1 MLFPRLTSV
10 RGQLVLWYLGVLAA
24 VLLALGFFQ
33 TLTLGGYLRTAMADS
48 MRSAAGT
55 ELAVL
60 GPCFISS
67 TSDLSTD
74 AQTLAGLLGS
84 HDTAVKIVLRNGQ
97 VKADHGLGPP
107 GATHALR
114 LSDATIQRVI
124 DTARP
129 VVALGSA
136 DVAVNL
142 CSNTPQ
148 AVAARERFHRILHAQ
163 DHSGVQDG
171 NRLLVAVPLGP
182 PNKVL
187 GFAILGRSLTSA
199 NNTLS
204 QERLVFGL
212 GGAIALLLSA
222 LIALPIINRALR
234 PLRRV
239 ATIAEEIAA
248 GDLERRANLPHV
260 PDETGRLGKAFDLMV
275 DRLQT
280 ALTNATAS
288 EERMRHFLADASHE
302 LRTPLTVLQGTSQVL
317 LRQKDP
323 DPAAL
328 RAGLI
333 DIHEEAVR
341 LSRLV
346 DNLLTLTRLDE
357 GQALDP
363 QPVHVR
369 SFLDEFVARYA
380 GAWPERKLDVHE
392 AELDGATAY
401 VDPEALR
408 RVLTNLVENASRYS
422 APTGGITL
430 EGSLSKESVT
440 VAVSDEGPGLTP
452 QDAERVFER
461 FYRVSKSR
469 SRRSGGTGL
478 GLAIVAALIDQSGG
492 EVRLQTGPDRGTTVA
507 FTLPLFDETSSSAPH
522 AATPD
527 HHSSRHNGTHSA

>member
-1 MLFPRLTSV
+1 
-10 RGQLVLWYLGVLAA
+10 
-24 VLLALGFFQ
+24 
-33 TLTLGGYLRTAMADS
+33 MADS

-67 TSDLSTD
+67 TSDLQTD

-84 HDTAVKIVLRNGQ
+84 HDTAVKIVLPNAH
-97 VKADHGLGPP
+97 VEADHGLGPP
-107 GATHALR
+107 GATHAMR
-114 LSDATIQRVI
+114 LSDTTIHRVI
-124 DTARP
+124 HSAYP
-129 VVALGSA
+129 VVSLGNA
-136 DVAVNL
+136 HVTTDL

-148 AVAARERFHRILHAQ
+148 AAVERERFHRILHSQNHA
-163 DHSGVQDG
+163 GVQDG

-182 PNKVL
+182 PNKIL

-222 LIALPIINRALR
+222 LIALPLINRALR

-275 DRLQT
+275 DRLQK
-280 ALTNATAS
+280 ALTDATAS
-288 EERMRHFLADASHE
+288 EERMRHFLGDASHE

-317 LRQKDP
+317 LRQNNP

-328 RAGLI
+328 RAGLT

-369 SFLDEFVARYA
+369 SFLDEFVDRYA
-380 GAWPERKLDVHE
+380 GAWPERTLDVRE

-408 RVLTNLVENASRYS
+408 RVLTNLVENAARYS
-422 APTGGITL
+422 APAGAIML
-430 EGSLSKESVT
+430 EGSASNGSVT

-507 FTLPLFDETSSSAPH
+507 FTLPVFDGTSDEEVGLS
-522 AATPD
+522 TPD
-527 HHSSRHNGTHSA
+527 HHSSRHNGTKSR

>member
-24 VLLALGFFQ
+24 VLLALGIFQ
-33 TLTLGGYLRTAMADS
+33 TVTLGGYLRTAMADS
-48 MRSAAGT
+48 MRSASGT

-67 TSDLSTD
+67 PSDLKTD

-84 HDTAVKIVLRNGQ
+84 HDTAVKIVSRDGHVL
-97 VKADHGLGPP
+97 ADHGLGPP

-114 LSDATIQRVI
+114 LSDVTIHRVI
-124 DTARP
+124 DSARP

-136 DVAVNL
+136 SLTTDL
-142 CSNTPQ
+142 CSNSPR
-148 AVAARERFHRILHAQ
+148 AVAERERFHRILHSQ
-163 DHSGVQDG
+163 NHSGFQDG
-171 NRLLVAVPLGP
+171 NRLLVAIPLGP
-182 PNKVL
+182 PNKIV
-187 GFAILGRSLTSA
+187 GFAILGRTLTSA

-212 GGAIALLLSA
+212 GAAVALLLSA
-222 LIALPIINRALR
+222 LIALPLINRALR

-248 GDLERRANLPHV
+248 GDVEKRANLPHV

-275 DRLQT
+275 DRLQA
-280 ALTNATAS
+280 ALTDATTS

-302 LRTPLTVLQGTSQVL
+302 LRTPLTVLRGTSQVL
-317 LRQKDP
+317 LRQNAP
-323 DPAAL
+323 DPEAL
-328 RAGLI
+328 RAGLK

-357 GQALDP
+357 GQVLDP
-363 QPVHVR
+363 QPVHLR
-369 SFLDEFVARYA
+369 SFLDDFVDRYG
-380 GAWPERKLDVHE
+380 GAWPERTFEVRDADLN
-392 AELDGATAY
+392 GATAY

-408 RVLTNLVENASRYS
+408 RVLTNLVENAARYS
-422 APTGGITL
+422 APAGQITL
-430 EGSLSKESVT
+430 EGSMSGTSVT
-440 VAVSDEGPGLTP
+440 LAVIDRGPGLAP

-478 GLAIVAALIDQSGG
+478 GLAIVAALVEQSGG
-492 EVRLQTGPDRGTTVA
+492 DVHLETGPQRGTTVA
-507 FTLPLFDETSSSAPH
+507 FTLPIFDQLSSD
-522 AATPD
+522 TI
-527 HHSSRHNGTHSA
+527 N